1 MFFCKECGQ
10 KNNEGAKFCK
20 ECGTPIGGSSIQ
32 ANKETASTAETR
44 QAPRKPIPKKTII
57 LWSSI
62 AAACVIL
69 FAAYKTGAY
78 LNSKDRLV
86 DKFEQ
91 AVNNEDKDQIASL
104 LTPVNDKLKLTK
116 NNVKPFLA
124 YLKDHPDKKD
134 ELFASLRDETAQ
146 KEIVYAEK
154 DGKSLLVF
162 DHYDLKIAPVYF
174 EVTSNYKNTDLYVN
188 KEEAGSVK
196 KADQAQTLG
205 PYIPGEYTVSAKLKN
220 DVVDLVKKEEI
231 QAVGDNSFRVDLSL
245 EADDVTFSLA
255 DDIKDGKGELLINGK
270 SIHKDPFKS
279 VTYGPLLTDGSM
291 TAAVEAEF
299 PWGKTKTA
307 GVPID
312 SKEMELTLI
321 PDQDTQET
329 IMNTIVK
336 TTKQY
341 SKALSDGNTAQMT
354 EASASWK
361 AEVKDN
367 VDSMKNTESYLKDKY
382 LETDFDLDTF
392 ALSQKNDGTWQAAV
406 TGKELHQSANY
417 NDYTKPEMSDD
428 SPSYE
433 YLLSYDKKQKKWT
446 FEEAEST
453 FDSAGTNIK
462 KIKNDN
468 AETYT
473 SAWADSKGK
482 KASVSPSTGDV
493 TDEQVTSF
501 MVDYLTN
508 QSTAV
513 NLNEFAVMEGNLE
526 KGSSLYNDQQKLVK
540 KLNSEGTTEVFIDV
554 EVKSFSQSGSNI
566 IIKTYEEFDIT
577 KSGGSTKRRTYNWT
591 YTGTV
596 KDGRIYLTS
605 IQ

>member
-1 MFFCKECGQ
+1 MFCKECGQ

-20 ECGTPIGGSSIQ
+20 ECGTPIGGSSRQ
-32 ANKETASTAETR
+32 ANQETASTAETR
-44 QAPRKPIPKKTII
+44 QAPRKPIPKKTIM

-78 LNSKDRLV
+78 LTSKDRLV

-91 AVNNEDKDQIASL
+91 AVNDEDKDQIATL
-104 LTPVNDKLKLTK
+104 LTPANDRLKLTK
-116 NNVKPFLA
+116 QNVKPFLT

-134 ELFASLRDETAQ
+134 ELFSSLRAETVQ
-146 KEIVYAEK
+146 KDIVYAEK

-220 DVVDLVKKEEI
+220 DVVDLVKKEDI

-245 EADDVTFSLA
+245 EADNVTFSLA
-255 DDIKDGKGELLINGK
+255 DDMKDGKGELLINGK

-367 VDSMKNTESYLKDKY
+367 VDSMKNTDSYLKDKY

-392 ALSQKNDGTWQAAV
+392 ALSQKNDGTWQATV
-406 TGKELHQSANY
+406 KGKELHQSANY
-417 NDYTKPEMSDD
+417 NDYTKPEMSDE

-433 YLLSYDKKQKKWT
+433 YLLSYDKKQKKWI
-446 FEEAEST
+446 FEDAEST

-462 KIKNDN
+462 KIKNDH

-473 SAWADSKGK
+473 SAWADAKGK

-501 MVDYLTN
+501 MVSYLTN

-540 KLNSEGTTEVFIDV
+540 KLYSEGTTEVFIDV
-554 EVKSFSQSGSNI
+554 EVKSFNQSGSNI
-566 IIKTYEEFDIT
+566 TIKTYEEFDIT

-591 YTGTV
+591 YTGVV
-596 KDGRIYLTS
+596 KEGRIYLTS